1 MEKLATFFVEIYLG
15 ELFCIINNYNLG
27 QGSYFAISKNRF
39 FFRGAILPSR
49 GAILRG
55 GYFVIQGS
63 YFAAQNLTVQ
73 TVVYEPPL
81 RVLANALKCPENG
94 LHYTN
99 TLGRQTKA

>member
-73 TVVYEPPL
+73 TVRYPDSPPSFVHL
-81 RVLANALKCPENG
+81 
-94 LHYTN
+94 YF
-99 TLGRQTKA
+99 